1 MSDSPCSPLCAVCLS
16 DGVSS
21 VALLRQ
27 AGLLWSAAS
36 NAHGLR
42 TCGAQAWLLC
52 SVHGLRAPSQGSA
65 CPLHWRV
72 ESLPLDRQGGP
83 GVAAFSV
90 AGAPSSSCMS
100 PSSDPE
106 SAFSKRPSGC
116 LWICGALRPRNWG
129 VHTWIMTSKVNVSFS
144 SQTTQRD

>member
-1 MSDSPCSPLCAVCLS
+1 MRRLGCCAVLQ
-16 DGVSS
+16 D
-21 VALLRQ
+21 
-27 AGLLWSAAS
+27 
-36 NAHGLR
+36 
-42 TCGAQAWLLC
+42 
-52 SVHGLRAPSQGSA
+52 LRAPTQGSV
-65 CPLHWRV
+65 CPLLWKV
-72 ESLPLDRQGGP
+72 ESSPLDHQGGP
-83 GVAAFSV
+83 GVPAFRV

-116 LWICGALRPRNWG
+116 LWICGALRPCNWS